1 MSNMQERLAERFL
14 RYAAISSQSA
24 AGADVVPSTPGQRQL
39 AELLQKDLA
48 ELGLVDLEISEYSVL
63 TGHLPSNLPAGYH
76 KVPAVGWVAHLDTV
90 NVNLSA
96 DVYPQFVKNYQGG
109 DVLLN
114 AEKQIYI
121 KVSEHPELEKYIGS
135 DLITGDGTSVLGADN
150 KAAIANLMVA
160 LETLHNNPQILHG
173 DIYVAFVPDEEVGL
187 RGSKKMDFGKFPV
200 DFAYTIDCCELGE
213 VVYQTFNAGSAT
225 IKVKGVTAH
234 PMSAKNTLVNPT
246 LVCVDLIN
254 CLDRMQ
260 TPEHTEGTEGF
271 IWVESMQT
279 NVSEAVLNLKI
290 RDHSKTM
297 YEARKNFIA
306 PAVEY
311 VKAKNPKAVV
321 ELQIVDVYGNIADA
335 LNADNRVCVDYIF
348 EAMKELGIT
357 PKDIA
362 MRGGTDGS
370 FISTKGIPTPNYFT
384 GAHNFHSYCE
394 FMPMTAVE
402 KSCQM
407 TLKLIELIT
416 K

>member
-1 MSNMQERLAERFL
+1 MSKMQERLTERFL
-14 RYAAISSQSA
+14 RYAAVSSQSVE
-24 AGADVVPSTPGQRQL
+24 GSPVVPSTPGQRQL
-39 AELLQKDLA
+39 AELLQKDLS
-48 ELGLVDLEISEYSVL
+48 ELGLVDLEISDYSVL
-63 TGHLPSNLPAGYH
+63 TGHLPSNLPADYH
-76 KVPAVGWVAHLDTV
+76 KVPTVGWVAHLDTV

-96 DVYPQFVKNYQGG
+96 DVHPQIVKNYQGG

-135 DLITGDGTSVLGADN
+135 DLITSDGTSVLGADN

-160 LETLHNNPQILHG
+160 LETLKNNPEILHG

-187 RGSKKMDFGKFPV
+187 CGSKKMDFSKFPV

-213 VVYQTFNAGSAT
+213 VVYQTFNAGSAA

-246 LVCVDLIN
+246 LVCVDFIN

-271 IWVESMQT
+271 IWVESMHT

-290 RDHSKTM
+290 RDHSKIM
-297 YEARKNFIA
+297 YEARKKFIA
-306 PAVEY
+306 DAVDY
-311 VKAKNPKAVV
+311 VKAKNPKAGV
-321 ELQIVDVYGNIADA
+321 ELKIVDVYGNIADA
-335 LNADNRVCVDYIF
+335 LNENNRVCVDHIF
-348 EAMKELGIT
+348 EAMRELGIT

>member
-1 MSNMQERLAERFL
+1 MSKMQERLTERFL
-14 RYAAISSQSA
+14 RYAAVSSQSVE
-24 AGADVVPSTPGQRQL
+24 GSPVVPSTPGQRQL
-39 AELLQKDLA
+39 AELLQKDLL
-48 ELGLVDLEISEYSVL
+48 ELGLVDLEISDYSVL
-63 TGHLPSNLPAGYH
+63 TGHLPSNLPADYH
-76 KVPAVGWVAHLDTV
+76 KVPTVGWVAHLDTV
-90 NVNLSA
+90 NVKLSA
-96 DVYPQFVKNYQGG
+96 DVHPQIVKNYQGG
-109 DVLLN
+109 DVMLN

-135 DLITGDGTSVLGADN
+135 DLITSDGTSVLGADN

-160 LETLHNNPQILHG
+160 LETLKNNPEILHG

-187 RGSKKMDFGKFPV
+187 CGSKKMDFSKFPV

-213 VVYQTFNAGSAT
+213 VVYQTFNAGSAA

-246 LVCVDLIN
+246 LVCVDFIN

-271 IWVESMQT
+271 IWVESMHT

-290 RDHSKTM
+290 RDHSKIM
-297 YEARKNFIA
+297 YEARKKFIA
-306 PAVEY
+306 DAVDY
-311 VKAKNPKAVV
+311 VKAKNPKAGV
-321 ELQIVDVYGNIADA
+321 ELKIVDVYGNIADA
-335 LNADNRVCVDYIF
+335 LNENNRVCVDHIF
-348 EAMKELGIT
+348 EAMRELGIT

>member
-1 MSNMQERLAERFL
+1 MKSMQERLTERFL
-14 RYAAISSQSA
+14 RYAAVSSQSVEGSA
-24 AGADVVPSTPGQRQL
+24 VVPSTPGQWEL
-39 AELLQKDLA
+39 AKLLKEDLA
-48 ELGLVDLEISEYSVL
+48 ALGVVDLEISEYCVL
-63 TGHLPSNLPAGYH
+63 TGRLPGNLPAGYH
-76 KVPAVGWVAHLDTV
+76 KVPTVGWVAHLDTV
-90 NVNLSA
+90 NVNLSP
-96 DVYPQFVKNYQGG
+96 DVHPQIVKNYQGG

-135 DLITGDGTSVLGADN
+135 DLITSDGTSVLGADN
-150 KAAIANLMVA
+150 KAAIANLLVA
-160 LETLHNNPQILHG
+160 LETLHEDASILHG
-173 DIYVAFVPDEEVGL
+173 DIYVCFVPDEEVGL
-187 RGSKKMDFGKFPV
+187 CGSKKMDFSKFPV

-225 IKVKGVTAH
+225 IKVQGVTAH

-246 LVCVDLIN
+246 LVAVDVIN

-279 NVSEAVLNLKI
+279 NVSEATLNLKI
-290 RDHSKTM
+290 RDHSKPM
-297 YEARKNFIA
+297 YEARKKFIA
-306 PAVEY
+306 DAVEY
-311 VKAKNPKAVV
+311 VKAKNPKAKV
-321 ELQIVDVYGNIADA
+321 EMQIVDVYGNIADA
-335 LNADNRVCVDYIF
+335 INDENRVCVDHIF
-348 EAMKELGIT
+348 EAMSELGIT

-394 FMPMTAVE
+394 FMPMDAVE